1 MNSYN
6 DDVREILE
14 SMIVFILIVEL
25 SKIPAYICE
34 YCGRS
39 YKQES
44 RYITHIE
51 NVHCEPKSTAK
62 VHSSSS
68 SSSSIISSDEVKG
81 RGEESNENI
90 RMDDLIKQNREM
102 LEIIKQQQ
110 EAIMALLRHNNI
122 L

>member
-6 DDVREILE
+6 DDIREIFE
-14 SMIVFILIVEL
+14 SMIVFLLIVEL
-25 SKIPAYICE
+25 SKIPEYICE

-39 YKQES
+39 YKQEL

-51 NVHCEPKSTAK
+51 NVHCDTKSIAK
-62 VHSSSS
+62 VHSSC
-68 SSSSIISSDEVKG
+68 SSSIISSDEVKG
-81 RGEESNENI
+81 RGDESNENI
-90 RMDDLIKQNREM
+90 RMDELIKQNREM
-102 LEIIKQQQ
+102 LDIIKQQQ

>member
-6 DDVREILE
+6 DDVREIFE
-14 SMIVFILIVEL
+14 SMIVFIFIVEL
-25 SKIPAYICE
+25 SKIPEYICE

-51 NVHCEPKSTAK
+51 NVHCEPKSIAK
-62 VHSSSS
+62 VHS

>member
-6 DDVREILE
+6 DDVREIFE

-25 SKIPAYICE
+25 SKIPEYICE

-39 YKQES
+39 YKQEL

-62 VHSSSS
+62 VHSSST
-68 SSSSIISSDEVKG
+68 IISSDEVKG

-90 RMDDLIKQNREM
+90 RMVDLIKQNREM

>member
-6 DDVREILE
+6 DDDVREIFE
-14 SMIVFILIVEL
+14 SMILFIFIVEL
-25 SKIPAYICE
+25 SKIPEYICE

-44 RYITHIE
+44 WYITHIE

-68 SSSSIISSDEVKG
+68 SSSIISSDEVKG

-90 RMDDLIKQNREM
+90 RVDDLIKQNREM